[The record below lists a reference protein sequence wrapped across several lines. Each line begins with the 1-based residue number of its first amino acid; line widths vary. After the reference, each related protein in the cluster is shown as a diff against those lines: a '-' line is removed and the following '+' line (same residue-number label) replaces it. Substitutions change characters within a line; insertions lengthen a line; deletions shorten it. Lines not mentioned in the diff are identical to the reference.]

1 MLPFGVM
8 EKLGPAGP
16 VATDL
21 LNIRHATIAAAETE
35 YAIVFPEY
43 YFGQIFE
50 AEHQPRT
57 ISNSGRLQLEL
68 LQETAAGMARSPN
81 DKERLRPLDERANT
95 QAVNPFFLGQD
106 AEGGGGKD
114 TQAEAVQAQCVKC
127 NTMQASRTD
136 WWHFLPTGG
145 YGCNEQG

>member
-8 EKLGPAGP
+8 EKHGPAGP
-16 VATDL
+16 VTTDL
-21 LNIRHATIAAAETE
+21 LNIRHATIATAETE

-57 ISNSGRLQLEL
+57 ISYNRRLQLEL
-68 LQETAAGMARSPN
+68 LQETAAGVARSPK

-95 QAVNPFFLGQD
+95 PAENPFFR
-106 AEGGGGKD
+106 GK
-114 TQAEAVQAQCVKC
+114 TPKEVAGRTLKPKQCKLS
-127 NTMQASRTD
+127 A
-136 WWHFLPTGG
+136 
-145 YGCNEQG
+145 